1 MRFKWVF
8 SNFRSMETQMK
19 TFCVWLLAAIILG
32 VSADQASGQG
42 KKTPSAAAAS
52 ATASAAAPAASSS
65 AAIESQMLAFGGLDD
80 IANAISV
87 ETCSRIFRNGSG
99 DEQTVV
105 IFDQASFANIQAYQG
120 FIANAMALKS
130 LYYSLLQTDEY
141 DKVEACG
148 KSAIEKRSQLFPNSE
163 EAQAVK
169 QKKARAQ
176 AEADAKRKAACA
188 AAEKAGQPCL
198 EPRAI
203 GLSPSIDP
211 FSDATSLLSAIA
223 VSSNSESPG
232 SIVIPD
238 SAMAVAFTNQM
249 QQHCSS
255 DARKLT
261 IIYPPLFGKAS
272 VSDIS
277 PSDIQ
282 SVLQE
287 LHDIR
292 SCVIQRLDERNDEWV
307 QRQPSAPKGAAG
319 AQAPAPGPSPPA
331 VTSDP
336 ITTPALTDANGM
348 YDSFMNSLF
357 QVNSSTGAV
366 GSGAIEQGYQLA
378 TALAGPM
385 DQDKTEATYS
395 HPAYILLASI
405 LSAGGTMRD
414 HKTLWTALST
424 GDKITFSGGLV
435 VNVALW
441 QANSKMP
448 VYAGILRYRVPF
460 SDVANPTHPSA
471 GKPKPYS
478 DATKGDNFPNVAQ

>member
-1 MRFKWVF
+1 
-8 SNFRSMETQMK
+8 MK
-19 TFCVWLLAAIILG
+19 TLCKYLLIAVMFLTL
-32 VSADQASGQG
+32 ADLAVAQG
-42 KKTPSAAAAS
+42 KKA
-52 ATASAAAPAASSS
+52 AAAPASSAAQPATPTASSS

-87 ETCSRIFRNGSG
+87 ETCSRIFPNGSG
-99 DEQTVV
+99 DEQTLV
-105 IFDQASFANIQAYQG
+105 IFDQASFANIQSYQG
-120 FIANAMALKS
+120 FIANAMVLKS

-141 DKVEACG
+141 DKVEACR
-148 KSAIEKRSQLFPNSE
+148 KSAIKKRSDLFPHSE

-169 QKKARAQ
+169 QKNARAQ
-176 AEADAKRKAACA
+176 AEADAKRKAACVA
-188 AAEKAGQPCL
+188 VEKAGQPCL

-203 GLSPSIDP
+203 GLSSSIDP

-249 QQHCSS
+249 RQHCSS
-255 DARKLT
+255 ATGKLT
-261 IIYPPLFGKAS
+261 IIYPPLFGRSS

-277 PSDIQ
+277 TSDMQ

-287 LHDIR
+287 LHDTR

-307 QRQPSAPKGAAG
+307 QKQQPSASKGATG
-319 AQAPAPGPSPPA
+319 AQAPAPGSGTPA
-331 VTSDP
+331 VSSNP

-348 YDSFMNSLF
+348 YDSFMNSLL
-357 QVNSSTGAV
+357 QVNSNTGAV

-378 TALAGPM
+378 TVLAGAM

-405 LSAGGTMRD
+405 LSAGGTIRD

-424 GDKITFSGGLV
+424 GDKFTFSGGLV

-448 VYAGILRYRVPF
+448 LYTGILRYRVPF
-460 SDVANPTHPSA
+460 SDVADPTHPSA
-471 GKPKPYS
+471 GDHKPYS
-478 DATKGDNFPNVAQ
+478 DATKGDNLPNIAQ

>member
-1 MRFKWVF
+1 
-8 SNFRSMETQMK
+8 MK
-19 TFCVWLLAAIILG
+19 TLCRYLLIAIMSLTIANLT
-32 VSADQASGQG
+32 VAQG
-42 KKTPSAAAAS
+42 KKGAGATAAAAG
-52 ATASAAAPAASSS
+52 SAAQPAAPTASSS
-65 AAIESQMLAFGGLDD
+65 AAIESQMLAYGALND
-80 IANAISV
+80 IADAIRL
-87 ETCSRIFRNGSG
+87 ETCTRIFPEGSG
-99 DEQTVV
+99 NEQTVV

-120 FIANAMALKS
+120 FIANAMALRT

-148 KSAIEKRSQLFPNSE
+148 KSARDKRSQLFPNSQ

-169 QKKARAQ
+169 QKRARAQ
-176 AEADAKRKAACA
+176 AEAAEREKAACA
-188 AAEKAGQPCL
+188 EAQKAGQPCL
-198 EPRAI
+198 EPRVI

-211 FSDATSLLSAIA
+211 ISDATSLLSAIA

-232 SIVIPD
+232 AIVIPD
-238 SAMAVAFTNQM
+238 SAMAVAFTKQM
-249 QQHCSS
+249 QQHCSC

-261 IIYPPLFGKAS
+261 IIYPPLFGKSS

-287 LHDIR
+287 LHDVR
-292 SCVIQRLDERNDEWV
+292 SCVIQRLDERNVEWV
-307 QRQPSAPKGAAG
+307 QKQSSAPKGAA
-319 AQAPAPGPSPPA
+319 STPA

-357 QVNSSTGAV
+357 QVNSSTGGV

-378 TALAGPM
+378 TVLAGPM
-385 DQDKTEATYS
+385 DQDKAEVTYS

-448 VYAGILRYRVPF
+448 VYADILRFRVPF
-460 SDVANPTHPSA
+460 SDVADRSHRPPR
-471 GKPKPYS
+471 KPKPYS
-478 DATKGDNFPNVAQ
+478 EETRGDNLPEPKPKPKLAQ

>member
-1 MRFKWVF
+1 
-8 SNFRSMETQMK
+8 
-19 TFCVWLLAAIILG
+19 
-32 VSADQASGQG
+32 
-42 KKTPSAAAAS
+42 
-52 ATASAAAPAASSS
+52 
-65 AAIESQMLAFGGLDD
+65 
-80 IANAISV
+80 
-87 ETCSRIFRNGSG
+87 
-99 DEQTVV
+99 
-105 IFDQASFANIQAYQG
+105 
-120 FIANAMALKS
+120 MALKS
-130 LYYSLLQTDEY
+130 LYYSLLETDEY
-141 DKVEACG
+141 DKVEGCR
-148 KSAIEKRSQLFPNSE
+148 KSATDKRSQLFPNSE
-163 EAQAVK
+163 EAQAIK
-169 QKKARAQ
+169 QKSARAK
-176 AEADAKRKAACA
+176 AEADSKRKAACE

-198 EPRAI
+198 EPRVI
-203 GLSPSIDP
+203 GVSPTIDP

-238 SAMAVAFTNQM
+238 SAMAVAFTQQM
-249 QQHCSS
+249 GQQCSS
-255 DARKLT
+255 EVPKMT
-261 IIYPPLFGKAS
+261 IIYPPLFGKSS
-272 VSDIS
+272 VSDVS
-277 PSDIQ
+277 PSDMQ

-292 SCVIQRLDERNDEWV
+292 SCVIQQMDERNDEWV
-307 QRQPSAPKGAAG
+307 KKQASAPKGGAG
-319 AQAPAPGPSPPA
+319 VQVPPPPGQGVAGVQAPAPGPGTPA

-336 ITTPALTDANGM
+336 ITTPALADAIAM

-378 TALAGPM
+378 TVLAGPM

-448 VYAGILRYRVPF
+448 VYTGILRYRVPF
-460 SDVANPTHPSA
+460 SDVGDRAHPSS

-478 DATKGDNFPNVAQ
+478 EETKGDNLPR